1 MRTYFVCET
10 WIRASIFRYRQKQT
24 LHKYFVVTNF
34 FFSQKWAKIQIPL
47 KIFPLFFIRGYFFF
61 GQRYPN
67 LWNIFFPD
75 EFETVAIPTCYC
87 YSYLLFIFNFI
98 WHVSQCYLFHCIYS
112 NFARKIYSHFAIA
125 VGGFLLVVSFF
136 FFMYGQWKT
145 LRSSIDRSSNTNQ
158 INTRR
163 QNQIPVVCW

>member
-47 KIFPLFFIRGYFFF
+47 KIFPLFLRGYFFF